1 MSYNNLIDLDAALCL
16 IHEFENEQAVA
27 ILKHTNPCGVAR
39 LSEGGTAEAF
49 KAALACDPVSA
60 FGGIVACAQEVDL
73 AAAEEMAK
81 IFLEVIVAP
90 SFTEEAKARLM
101 RKKNLRLM
109 VRRHDFDATA
119 RIRSVQHGMLIQ
131 DADEG
136 AEEARTVCT
145 ERAPS
150 PEEAQAIELAWKVCK
165 HVKSNAIVFA
175 NAEQVVGIGAGQM
188 SRLDAAELAIKRC
201 HLDLQGTVVGSD
213 AFFPFRD
220 GLDVCAKAGAK
231 AVVQP
236 GGSVRDDEVIEAA
249 NEHGMAMV
257 LTGARH
263 FRH

>member
-1 MSYNNLIDLDAALCL
+1 MSSKAFGLTAYYDAMIANWFNKKLNIKFPERKTIFGRKLKKLRYGENPHQEARLLGDPELPCGCEQLHGKALSYNNLIDLDAALCL

-39 LSEGGTAEAF
+39 LAEGGTAEAF

-136 AEEARTVCT
+136 AEEPEVERRTQRLEEHVLLRADA
-145 ERAPS
+145 EGLADRSHLGRAP
-150 PEEAQAIELAWKVCK
+150 PAPRRAPRAR
-165 HVKSNAIVFA
+165 AT
-175 NAEQVVGIGAGQM
+175 
-188 SRLDAAELAIKRC
+188 RRAA
-201 HLDLQGTVVGSD
+201 
-213 AFFPFRD
+213 
-220 GLDVCAKAGAK
+220 
-231 AVVQP
+231 
-236 GGSVRDDEVIEAA
+236 
-249 NEHGMAMV
+249 
-257 LTGARH
+257 
-263 FRH
+263 